1 MAEESTT
8 QKRDRSKPDPSSV
21 AAGDPSGRLC
31 LNHWY
36 SVSVTIGKTAK
47 AFVVQAPSYADALC
61 RAEAIARRRNWFG
74 RNQILATTAKILGP
88 APEPPRDTFWEELAR

>member
-1 MAEESTT
+1 MAEEPTK
-8 QKRDRSKPDPSSV
+8 QKPGPSSV
-21 AAGDPSGRLC
+21 AARDPSGGSSVY
-31 LNHWY
+31 HWY
-36 SVSVTIGKTAK
+36 LVSLNIGKTNTAL
-47 AFVVQAPSYADALC
+47 VVQAPSYADALC